1 MMIKISRVM
10 DTKFLKEHAN
20 RIDLSEAELK
30 EPMTEEDYDFERA
43 CETIFHM

>member
-1 MMIKISRVM
+1 M

-30 EPMTEEDYDFERA
+30 EPVEITEEDYDFERA
-43 CETIFHM
+43 CEMIFHM